1 MKKSLLTTI
10 ILFFG
15 ISLFSNPVSMNAL
28 DLDEEQ
34 VWIEVGPDVSEIS
47 GTFFFKLGKYKLNIY
62 TFHLPVYVPLDLS
75 NDLIKKNTKLKFKAK
90 NTMSTKK
97 ILDKKPKYIEK
108 KLQTPESQKVVW
120 YEIKT
125 TEFRGAETA
134 GTEFPDKNDKD
145 NVLHGKHGKLLWREK
160 NSSIP
165 PIKISYTQQNYKEK
179 DGTYFIYMPLIP
191 DDSPDINKLNH
202 GFIHLMP
209 KKGYKLELISKLPK
223 GTVEIDKTGI
233 QVSPENRK
241 PIIVKIQ
248 KIHNKKDVLA
258 TPKSGK

>member
-1 MKKSLLTTI
+1 MKKSILTI
-10 ILFFG
+10 LILFFA
-15 ISLFSNPVSMNAL
+15 IRLLSNPVSMNPL
-28 DLDEEQ
+28 YLDEEQ
-34 VWIEVGPDVSEIS
+34 VWIEVGPDESEIS
-47 GTFFFKLGKYKLNIY
+47 GTFFFKLGKFKISIY
-62 TFHLPVYVPLDLS
+62 TFYLPIYVPLDLS

-97 ILDKKPKYIEK
+97 ILDKRPKYIEK
-108 KLQTPESQKVVW
+108 KLQTPDSQKIAW

-125 TEFRGAETA
+125 TEFRGTETA

-160 NSSIP
+160 NPSIP
-165 PIKISYTQQNYKEK
+165 PIKISYTQKNYKEK

-191 DDSPDINKLNH
+191 DDNPNIQKQNH

-209 KKGYKLELISKLPK
+209 KKGYKLELISKLSK

-233 QVSPENRK
+233 QISPKNRK

-248 KIHNKKDVLA
+248 KIHNKKDVLDP
-258 TPKSGK
+258 PKSGK